1 MTLAVR
7 IFAALLARHGA
18 DAAHWPLLLRLLLPA
33 FLCLDSCSLRWH
45 KAQDEERSLRAL
57 YKSDVQDLEP
67 SVALQA
73 RLAAIARPRR
83 QPLRES
89 FMPMWRMSF
98 AAAMASALL
107 GVVLGAG
114 GYFADYTD
122 PDTYTF
128 DATASYEVS
137 NWIAGT
143 DL

>member
-1 MTLAVR
+1 MILAVR
-7 IFAALLARHGA
+7 IFSALLARHGA
-18 DAAHWPLLLRLLLPA
+18 DAAHWPFWLRLLLPA
-33 FLCLDSCSLRWH
+33 FLCLDSCSLRWRE
-45 KAQDEERSLRAL
+45 AQADERRLRAL
-57 YKSDVQDLEP
+57 YKSDVQELEP
-67 SVALQA
+67 SEALQA

-83 QPLRES
+83 QPVRES

-128 DATASYEVS
+128 DATSSYEVS